1 MAYVAL
7 GLSLVSTSPACRHW
21 SGVPMK
27 FVRCSLLLWPL
38 AFLSACE
45 QGGRPSAVIEVK
57 ASNDPLHEP
66 RMVLERYAAGQ
77 PLASEVSSFPAM
89 VANVRKT
96 DPGRADIL
104 EKGLEEIQ
112 KGGGAA
118 RAAKS
123 KELLEKLKP
132 SMTGAPAEPMNDAEP
147 ESPKS

>member
-1 MAYVAL
+1 M
-7 GLSLVSTSPACRHW
+7 
-21 SGVPMK
+21 
-27 FVRCSLLLWPL
+27 
-38 AFLSACE
+38 
-45 QGGRPSAVIEVK
+45 IEVK

-89 VANVRKT
+89 VENVRKT
-96 DPGRADIL
+96 DPARADIL

-118 RAAKS
+118 RVSKA

-132 SMTGAPAEPMNDAEP
+132 SMSAAPADPMSDAEP
-147 ESPKS
+147 PKS